1 MTDPEGHLGP
11 QRSRP
16 TAEDPTLRPDSGPAQ
31 PRRRRLIRI
40 AAATAAGL
48 VLLTAGAGF
57 WLYQHLTGNLSTF
70 DSAGVAASRPPA
82 GPSDAS
88 GATPVNVL
96 LLGSDSRANGNQE
109 LAGGESGTGNSDTA
123 ILLHVYA
130 DHRHAVGVSIPRD
143 SLVDIPPCLLPGGRW
158 TAPQH
163 NQMFNSAFS
172 VGGAP
177 NGNPA
182 CSQNTVETLTGLR
195 IDHTVVVDFKGFA
208 AMTSAVGGV
217 PVCVPNDVDGFGI
230 RLRKGRQN
238 VSGQQALAFVRARH
252 GIGDGSDIGR
262 MRRQQA
268 FLSALIQKI
277 QAQGFDLTTL
287 LPLADAA
294 TRSLT
299 VDQGLGSPLKLAS
312 FVQSLHGVKLADIT
326 FVTAPWRYA
335 GDRVALLHPDA
346 DTLWTLLR
354 QDRTLDGRSTGR
366 ATASAPAGAS
376 ATQPADLTVPI
387 AVQNGTHTPGVTL
400 KAIRDLRA
408 QGYQQVTEEDDGID
422 RAVTSIGYGPGHQA
436 DAERLAR
443 LFPGADVRA
452 DSESTTVTITLGTDY
467 ATALAAAGPSS
478 TPNASPGT
486 VPGGI
491 AQNTRPADADAC
503 SGLSYG

>member
-1 MTDPEGHLGP
+1 MTDPEGGLGP

-16 TAEDPTLRPDSGPAQ
+16 TAEDPTLRPESGPA
-31 PRRRRLIRI
+31 RTRHRRLVRI

-48 VLLTAGAGF
+48 VLLTAGAGV

-88 GATPVNVL
+88 GSAPVNVL
-96 LLGSDSRANGNQE
+96 LLGSDSRAHGNDE
-109 LAGGESGTGNSDTA
+109 LAGGDVGTGNSDTA

-143 SLVDIPPCLLPGGRW
+143 SLVDIPPCLLPNGRW

-172 VGGAP
+172 VGSAP

-230 RLRKGRQN
+230 RLKKGRQT

-294 TRSLT
+294 TKALT
-299 VDQGLGSPLKLAS
+299 VDQGLGTALKLAS
-312 FVQSLHGVKLADIT
+312 FVQSLHGVTLADIT

-354 QDRTLDGRSTGR
+354 QDRTLDGRSTGQV
-366 ATASAPAGAS
+366 AAPTSTGAS
-376 ATQPADLTVPI
+376 PTQPADLTVPI
-387 AVQNGTHTPGVTL
+387 TVQNGTHTPGLTL
-400 KAIRDLRA
+400 KAVRDLQA
-408 QGYQQVTEEDDGID
+408 KGYQQVTEEDGGID
-422 RAVTSIGYGPGHQA
+422 HAVTGIGYGPGHQA

-467 ATALAAAGPSS
+467 ATAVTTPGPSG
-478 TPNASPGT
+478 TPGASPGA

-491 AQNTRPADADAC
+491 AQNARPADTDAC